1 VAVWLYMRRLTRLAL
16 CPAKLHAG
24 LLQMSAAHNCCK
36 GGAHVFVSLIWL
48 QRRGGA
54 LPRFGNINL
63 QCKQSKGDS
72 PYSDNLQQRP
82 SPSSQRATAHSSSYL
97 SA

>member
-1 VAVWLYMRRLTRLAL
+1 MAVWLYMRRLTRLAL

-24 LLQMSAAHNCCK
+24 LLQMSAAHTCCK

-48 QRRGGA
+48 QRRGVA

-63 QCKQSKGDS
+63 QAVRGLGDS
-72 PYSDNLQQRP
+72 PYSDHLQQRP
-82 SPSSQRATAHSSSYL
+82 SPSSQRAMAHSSSYL